1 MSVDTSPSCVLAT
14 DKQLCD
20 LQWTDFLK
28 KGVILFMGK
37 TQNRLC
43 PVAATSAYLAVHGSS
58 PGPFFTF
65 KEGIPLYR
73 ELFVARVRS
82 ALTVAGIQAFQL
94 LGIASESER
103 CPPLQLEG
111 SKILWDDGEVLRT
124 RSIKST
130 GFLNGGF
137 NRRTCVLSYLFCTV
151 NSNRYMDGKTTGHN
165 LCSKPTIKR
174 MVWLVDWA

>member
-20 LQWTDFLK
+20 LQRTDFLK
-28 KGVILFMGK
+28 KGVIIFMGK

-43 PVAATSAYLAVHGSS
+43 PVAATSAYLAVRGSS
-58 PGPFFTF
+58 PGPLFTF

-111 SKILWDDGEVLRT
+111 SKILWDDGEVLWT

-137 NRRTCVLSYLFCTV
+137 NHHTLLCCICMPNALYIVCVVPL
-151 NSNRYMDGKTTGHN
+151 
-165 LCSKPTIKR
+165 
-174 MVWLVDWA
+174 